1 MLVAEVEIVAVR
13 EMADRDSNKVSHKDF
28 SGSDHGNEQL
38 LEFSNSEVCDETDKE
53 PNLDRENTPYELLPF
68 YSIVRASPI

>member
-53 PNLDRENTPYELLPF
+53 PNLD
-68 YSIVRASPI
+68 

>member
-38 LEFSNSEVCDETDKE
+38 LEFST
-53 PNLDRENTPYELLPF
+53 
-68 YSIVRASPI
+68 VRYAMKLTKNRI